1 MARNLDDCLPFL
13 VMLTR
18 ATRVATEHQLD
29 AFAQLYPA
37 FRGSCQGA
45 LARLVLSG
53 HLTCHDMSI
62 RVPAIDVPLFSWHVG
77 DPAPDSDA
85 LASQLIRRSTIA
97 PWRRLRLY
105 WATRKAVA
113 LVGGVSGLNRQP
125 LQLQHDLGTTEAYL
139 RFLEQ
144 AVEQSEQ
151 SEQFWVGEDVLRQE
165 FPHLFKGKRP
175 DAAILAHPDQP
186 IRIIETGGTY
196 SADDL
201 RHIHRSYARER
212 TAYELW

>member
-18 ATRVATEHQLD
+18 ATRVATEQQLD
-29 AFAQLYPA
+29 TFAQLYPA
-37 FRGSCQGA
+37 FQDSFQA
-45 LARLVLSG
+45 DIARLVVSG

-62 RVPAIDVPLFSWHVG
+62 RLPAIDVPLFSWQVG

-85 LASQLIRRSTIA
+85 LATQLIRRSTTA
-97 PWRRLRLY
+97 PWRRIRLF

-144 AVEQSEQ
+144 APEQPEL
-151 SEQFWVGEDVLRQE
+151 FWVGEDVLRQE

-175 DAAILAHPDQP
+175 DAAILMQPDQP
-186 IRIIETGGTY
+186 VRIIETGGTY

>member
-1 MARNLDDCLPFL
+1 MARNLEACLPLL

-18 ATRVATEHQLD
+18 ATRVATEQQLD
-29 AFAQLYPA
+29 TFAQLYPA
-37 FRGSCQGA
+37 IQGSCQA
-45 LARLVLSG
+45 VLAQLVSSG

-62 RVPAIDVPLFSWHVG
+62 RIPAIDVPLFSWQVG

-85 LASQLIRRSTIA
+85 LATQLIRRLAKA
-97 PWRRLRLY
+97 PWRRIRLF

-144 AVEQSEQ
+144 APEQSEL
-151 SEQFWVGEDVLRQE
+151 FWVGEDVLRQE
-165 FPHLFKGKRP
+165 FPHFFKGKRP
-175 DAAILAHPDQP
+175 DAAILMQPDQP

>member
-1 MARNLDDCLPFL
+1 
-13 VMLTR
+13 MLTR
-18 ATRVATEHQLD
+18 ATRVATEQQLD

-37 FRGSCQGA
+37 FQGSWQAG
-45 LARLVLSG
+45 LARLVASG
-53 HLTCHDMSI
+53 HLTCQDMSI
-62 RVPAIDVPLFSWHVG
+62 RIPTIDVPLFSWEVG
-77 DPAPDSDA
+77 DPSPDPDA
-85 LASQLIRRSTIA
+85 LATQLIRRSTMA
-97 PWRRLRLY
+97 PWRRTRLF

-113 LVGGVSGLNRQP
+113 LVGGASGLNRQP
-125 LQLQHDLGTTEAYL
+125 LQLQHDLGTTVAYL

-144 AVEQSEQ
+144 AAEQSD
-151 SEQFWVGEDVLRQE
+151 QFWVGEDVLRQE

-175 DAAILAHPDQP
+175 DAAILMQPDQP

-201 RHIHRSYARER
+201 RHIHRSYTRER